1 MRRKMVFVL
10 LALLATGVATGFSET
25 GMAQPVRGGT
35 LMVGLLSEP
44 SVLDTTSGAWNVG
57 PIGGNL
63 FSPLLE
69 ANDKLEIVPGLAESW
84 SMDYTNKTYTFNLR
98 KNVKWHDGKPFTAQD
113 VKFTLEEFLPKYS
126 FLGVFLRGS
135 KVDIV
140 SETKV
145 VVKPGM
151 WAPGIQPGRFA
162 STDWSMYPKHLLQG
176 VEFPKSAF
184 RKAPIGTG
192 PFKFKEWRRG
202 SHITLERNENFWKP
216 NKPYLDRIIVK
227 IIRDPSLL
235 LMGLT
240 TGDLDFVY
248 RGLPFEAY
256 QTLKKNP
263 NLQVILHYLPN
274 YKVFL
279 VNNLKHPALSNL
291 GVRKAI
297 MHAIDKEDI
306 IAKATSNVCRLSN
319 RMFAPEILPENPDVA
334 LYDYNPKKAEALL
347 DQAGYP
353 RKGNGTRF
361 SIQILVRA
369 GETDEEK
376 TADLLKDYFK
386 AVGVKLTI
394 KKVDFSTNMQLQSN
408 YQFDMA
414 TIKKGNVPFFNYRQ
428 HHSKNIRK
436 GMRLA
441 NISQFSNEKVDQYY
455 DQCAFRATSD
465 EERNRAIL
473 NAETILT
480 EELPEI
486 PMFDVAWMYTW
497 SKRVGNAFVP
507 ARNSFQNE
515 SYENVYISK

>member
-1 MRRKMVFVL
+1 MKRNMVLGL
-10 LALLATGVATGFSET
+10 LVFLVIGFATGISGTAT
-25 GMAQPVRGGT
+25 AQPVRGGT

-84 SMDYTNKTYTFNLR
+84 SMDYTSKTYTFNLR
-98 KNVKWHDGKPFTAQD
+98 KGVKWHDGKPFTAED
-113 VKFTLEEFLPKYS
+113 VKFTLEEFLPKNS

-162 STDWSMYPKHLLQG
+162 STDWSMYPKHLLKG
-176 VEFPKSAF
+176 IEFPKSGY

-192 PFKFKEWRRG
+192 PFKFKEWVRG
-202 SHITLERNENFWKP
+202 SHIILERNDNFWKP
-216 NKPYLDRIIVK
+216 DKPYLDKIIIK

-235 LMGLT
+235 VMGLT

-248 RGLPFEAY
+248 RGIPYEAY
-256 QTLKKNP
+256 ETLKKNP
-263 NLQVILHYLPN
+263 KLQIILDFMPN
-274 YKVFL
+274 YKFFL
-279 VNNLKHPALSNL
+279 VNNLKHPVLSNL
-291 GVRKAI
+291 TVRKAM
-297 MHAIDKEDI
+297 MHAIDKKDI
-306 IAKATSNVCRLSN
+306 TAKATSNVARVSD
-319 RMFAPEILPENPDVA
+319 RMFSPEVLPENPNVA
-334 LYDYNPKKAEALL
+334 VYDYNPKKAAELL

-353 RKGNGTRF
+353 KKGGGARF

-369 GETDEEK
+369 GEAEEEK
-376 TADLLKDYFK
+376 AADLLKDYLK
-386 AVGVKLTI
+386 AVGIDLTI
-394 KKVDFSTNMQLQSN
+394 KKVDFSTNLQLQSN
-408 YQFDMA
+408 YQFEIALM
-414 TIKKGNVPFFNYRQ
+414 KKGNVPFFNYQQ

-436 GMRLA
+436 GMFLGNVA
-441 NISQFSNEKVDQYY
+441 QYSNAKVDQYY
-455 DQCAFRATSD
+455 DQWAFRATTD
-465 EERNRAIL
+465 EERNKAIL
-473 NAETILT
+473 KAEIILT
-480 EELPEI
+480 QELPEA
-486 PMFDVAWMYTW
+486 PMFDVAWMYVW
-497 SKRVGNAFVP
+497 SKRVKNAFVP

-515 SYENVYISK
+515 SYENVYIGK